1 MKTNNEDKLHN
12 LEKAWTARQISES
25 DYLMW
30 KKVYSGNN
38 TNSATERKTTRKSRK
53 N

>member
-12 LEKAWTARQISES
+12 LEKAWAARQISES
-25 DYLMW
+25 DYMMW
-30 KKVYSGNN
+30 KKVYSDNN
-38 TNSATERKTTRKSRK
+38 TNPTTGRKTTRKSRR